1 MKAVNKLVVLLI
13 VGVWSVV
20 AAFAAPNED
29 AYLESCRK
37 DPGVP
42 VPIAV
47 TSPLVGP
54 EYAGT
59 TVQLEFTVDAQGK
72 TAAFSIKSA
81 PDEVLAKAV
90 VEAVKRWRFQPA
102 ESNGVPV
109 ATKVLLPVK
118 VVDPLLES
126 GHGFFQ

>member
-20 AAFAAPNED
+20 AASASTNED

-37 DPGVP
+37 EPGVP

-47 TSPLVGP
+47 SAPLVGP

-72 TAAFSIKSA
+72 TTAFNIKSA
-81 PDEVLAKAV
+81 PDEVLGKLV

-102 ESNGVPV
+102 ESKGVPV
-109 ATKVLLPVK
+109 ATKVLLPIK
-118 VVDPLLES
+118 VVDPLEES
-126 GHGFFQ
+126 GHSFFN